1 MQSPKHGPLLVC
13 IIFRQTN
20 NITFGAQDVFKT
32 MLALLRKEINSFL
45 SSLIGYVVIAVFL
58 LMVGL
63 IMWVFS
69 GEFNLLDNGYATMDT
84 LFYIGPWVFMF
95 LIPAIT
101 MRSFS
106 EERRTGTIELLFT
119 RPLTD
124 MQIILAKYLAG
135 FVLVLFSLLP
145 TIIYYISIYNM
156 GNPPGNIDHG
166 GTWGS
171 YLGLLFLGSGFVAI
185 GIFSSAITQNQVVAF
200 IIAVFLSFF
209 CYTGFDAIGSF
220 DMFGVLDEFI
230 INLGIDSHYNS
241 MSRGVIDTRDVLYF
255 LSLNVFFLFLTRTV
269 LNARRW

>member
-1 MQSPKHGPLLVC
+1 
-13 IIFRQTN
+13 
-20 NITFGAQDVFKT
+20 
-32 MLALLRKEINSFL
+32 MLALLKKEINSFL
-45 SSLIGYVVIAVFL
+45 SSLIGYVVVAVFL

-63 IMWVFS
+63 VMWVFS
-69 GEFNLLDNGYATMDT
+69 GEFNVLDGGYSTMDT
-84 LFYIGPWVFMF
+84 LFYIAPWVFMF

-106 EERRTGTIELLFT
+106 EEHRTGTIELLFT

-124 MQIILAKYLAG
+124 MQIIFAKYMAG

-145 TIIYYISIYNM
+145 TIVYYLSIYYM
-156 GNPPGNIDHG
+156 GNPTGNLDHG

-185 GIFSSAITQNQVVAF
+185 GILASALTQNQVVAF

-209 CYTGFDAIGSF
+209 FYTGFDAIGSF
-220 DMFGVLDEFI
+220 ELFGPLDNFI
-230 INLGIDSHYNS
+230 HNLGINAHYSS

-255 LSLNVFFLFLTRTV
+255 VSLTIFFLLLTRTV
-269 LNARRW
+269 LNGRRW